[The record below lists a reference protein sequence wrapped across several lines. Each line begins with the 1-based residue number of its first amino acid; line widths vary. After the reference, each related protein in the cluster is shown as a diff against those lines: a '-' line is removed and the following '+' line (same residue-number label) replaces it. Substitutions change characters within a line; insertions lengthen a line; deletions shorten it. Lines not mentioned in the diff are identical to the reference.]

1 MYSLQPIL
9 SPFPSFYAAYI
20 VYIDWILG
28 TPCLLYNLATLIHSP
43 TATIVQ
49 LMTYDIM
56 MIGTGFVAAVS
67 CQSAGWRYCW
77 YIISSVFF
85 AGIGYTL
92 RVQSQEVFEL
102 LGKEFKQIGR
112 LYKQLLT
119 LFVVCWCI
127 YPILFIVGHN
137 GSVVTGDSTGFLE
150 IITVPLEIV
159 AKGVSGIVVRVYAFH
174 CLFYFS
180 RQPELPNRL
189 CFSLNFLCPSHSL
202 PVLCADFHDVCAH
215 RKDQEGD
222 CGRRLCG
229 RAALG
234 IRFCLGFRL

>member
-1 MYSLQPIL
+1 M
-9 SPFPSFYAAYI
+9 
-20 VYIDWILG
+20 
-28 TPCLLYNLATLIHSP
+28 ATLIHSP
-43 TATIVQ
+43 TAVIVQ
-49 LMTYDIM
+49 LISYDIM
-56 MIGTGFVAAVS
+56 MISTGFVAAVS

-85 AGIGYTL
+85 FGIGYTL

-137 GSVVTGDSTGFLE
+137 GSVVTGGGTGFLE

-159 AKGVSGIVVRVYAFH
+159 AKGVSGIVVRFFCVSQF
-174 CLFYFS
+174 LFRS
-180 RQPELPNRL
+180 HK
-189 CFSLNFLCPSHSL
+189 SLDFDSVLFLIFPCDWHSPS
-202 PVLCADFHDVCAH
+202 DFHDVCAH

-222 CGRRLCG
+222 CGRRLG
-229 RAALG
+229 G
-234 IRFCLGFRL
+234 

>member
-1 MYSLQPIL
+1 MFL
-9 SPFPSFYAAYI
+9 SCVLTFTHSVPVSVTHAAYI

-49 LMTYDIM
+49 LITYDIM

-67 CQSAGWRYCW
+67 CQSVGWRYCW

-159 AKGVSGIVVRVYAFH
+159 AKGVSGIVVRRV
-174 CLFYFS
+174 FS
-180 RQPELPNRL
+180 FFFRL
-189 CFSLNFLCPSHSL
+189 CCLARPSLFLRSP
-202 PVLCADFHDVCAH
+202 
-215 RKDQEGD
+215 
-222 CGRRLCG
+222 
-229 RAALG
+229 
-234 IRFCLGFRL
+234 